1 MPKRIV
7 VTSSID
13 GMNMRFTLRQVAV
26 FEAIAEAGSVSLAA
40 DRVAMTQ
47 SAASM
52 ALAQLEEALGHPLF
66 DRHGK
71 HLVLNQWGYW
81 LRGRA
86 RRLLFDAREIEM
98 GFSGQHLVSGEI
110 SVGASQTPGEQL
122 MPGLISDL
130 DNDFP
135 QLRVRLDIDNTEH
148 VIDGLLHY
156 RYDLGIIEGPCDD
169 TRVRQEVWCSDNLV
183 IVAASNH
190 PYARQPLV
198 SMAQLEEAKW
208 VLREPGAGTR
218 DIFDRAIHGKIGN
231 LNVWREYSHVPVL
244 AALVANHYYLSC
256 LPYYSVASLVES
268 GDLAILP
275 VEGLN
280 MNRSFSFIWRDDGDA
295 NPGGNPL
302 RECLLKAARRIAK

>member
-1 MPKRIV
+1 
-7 VTSSID
+7 
-13 GMNMRFTLRQVAV
+13 MRFTLRQISV
-26 FEAIAEAGSVSLAA
+26 FEAIADTGSVSLAA

-52 ALAQLEEALGHPLF
+52 ALAQLEESLGNPLF

-86 RRLLFDAREIEM
+86 RRLLFDAREIEL

-110 SVGASQTPGEQL
+110 NVGASQTPGEQL
-122 MPGLISDL
+122 MPALISDL

-135 QLRVRLDIDNTEH
+135 QLRVNLTIDNTEH

-156 RYDLGIIEGPCDD
+156 RFDLGVIEGRCDD
-169 TRVRQEVWCSDNLV
+169 ARLRQETWCHDNLV
-183 IVAASNH
+183 IVSASNH
-190 PYARQPLV
+190 PYARQPQV
-198 SMAQLEEAKW
+198 SLAQLEEAKW

-218 DIFDRAIHGKIGN
+218 DIFDRAIHGKLNN

-244 AALVANHYYLSC
+244 IALVVNHYYLSC
-256 LPYYSVASLVES
+256 LPYSSVAAQIES
-268 GDLAILP
+268 GALAILP
-275 VEGLN
+275 VAGLN
-280 MNRSFSFIWRDDGDA
+280 MERSFSFVWRDDSDA
-295 NPGGNPL
+295 NPGANPL
-302 RECLLKAARRIAK
+302 RDCMLKAAKRIAN